1 MPGLITCPNCNHQF
15 QPTDAFR
22 EEVQRELN
30 NKAKE
35 WQAKKEE
42 EYKQKETL
50 LQQQLQAKDI
60 ELSKR
65 INEEKQKL
73 QKELQ
78 ESIRKSVSADNE
90 KKLKGPSQR
99 IGIFTKGTGIKKQR
113 SGT

>member
-42 EYKQKETL
+42 EL
-50 LQQQLQAKDI
+50 
-60 ELSKR
+60 
-65 INEEKQKL
+65 
-73 QKELQ
+73 
-78 ESIRKSVSADNE
+78 
-90 KKLKGPSQR
+90 
-99 IGIFTKGTGIKKQR
+99 
-113 SGT
+113 